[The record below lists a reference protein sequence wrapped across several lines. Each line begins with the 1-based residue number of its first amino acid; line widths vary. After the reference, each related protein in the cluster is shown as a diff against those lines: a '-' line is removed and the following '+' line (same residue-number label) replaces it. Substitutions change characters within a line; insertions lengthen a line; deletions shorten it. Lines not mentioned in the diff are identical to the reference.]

1 MSSITFTGL
10 KERVLP
16 SKNKGQA
23 STVIIFFILVLVMFL
38 LTDVFH
44 INNAGEKRLFLTESN
59 IKNVLNQVSINAVI
73 AFGMTLVIL
82 VNGIDLSVGSIV
94 AIAGVLTSIFFK
106 TFQLPLAVSYI
117 LVLLVGGL
125 VGSSNGLLV
134 SKFKLPPF
142 IVTLATM
149 IVFRGF
155 AFILSDGKAM
165 FIPEPE
171 FKIIGN
177 SFIGIFPVSVLVMLA
192 CFAFVHIM
200 LSRTTLGRKMYL
212 TGGNEESALFSG
224 ININRVRITAY
235 ALVGFLSSVSGILL
249 ASRLGSGS
257 PNVGVSYEL
266 DAIAAVVIG
275 GTSFSGGIGT
285 ITGTLIG
292 ALILGIISNG
302 MNMLGI
308 SPYMQYI
315 VKGLVILGAVI
326 LDKVSNR

>member
-1 MSSITFTGL
+1 MNSMVLSRF
-10 KERVLP
+10 KEKVLP
-16 SKNKGQA
+16 SQNKGQL
-23 STVIIFFILVLVMFL
+23 STLIIFLSLVLIMYL

-44 INNAGEKRLFLTESN
+44 VNNDSGKSLFLTESN

-82 VNGIDLSVGSIV
+82 LNGIDLSVGSIV
-94 AIAGVLTSIFFK
+94 AVAGVLASIFFK
-106 TFQLPLAVSYI
+106 TFHMPLAVSYI
-117 LVLLVGGL
+117 LVLFFGALIGGANGILVTR
-125 VGSSNGLLV
+125 
-134 SKFKLPPF
+134 FKLPPF

-149 IVFRGF
+149 IVFRGL
-155 AFILSDGKAM
+155 AFIISDGKAM

-177 SFIGIFPVSVLVMLA
+177 SFIGVFPISVIVMLV
-192 CFAFVHIM
+192 CFFSVHFM
-200 LSRTTLGRKMYL
+200 LSRTTLGRQMYL

-224 ININRVRITAY
+224 VNIKRVRLIAY
-235 ALVGFLSSVSGILL
+235 SLIGLLSSVSGILL

-257 PNVGVSYEL
+257 PNVGVQYEL

-285 ITGTLIG
+285 IVGTLIG

-308 SPYMQYI
+308 TPYMQFV